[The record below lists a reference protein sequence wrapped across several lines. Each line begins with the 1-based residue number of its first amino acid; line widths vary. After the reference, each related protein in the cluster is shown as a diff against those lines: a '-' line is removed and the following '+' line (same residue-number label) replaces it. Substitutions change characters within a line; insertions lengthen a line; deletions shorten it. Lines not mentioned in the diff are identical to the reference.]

1 MSFKVRAPG
10 PTNYKA
16 QREFCKKY
24 GIRYDPSK
32 YITALRN
39 LDIPDGGLVDSARI
53 TVLRAFMRG

>member
-1 MSFKVRAPG
+1 MSFKVRVPG

-24 GIRYDPSK
+24 GIRYNSSK
-32 YITALRN
+32 FITALKH

-53 TVLRAFMRG
+53 TVLRAFMKG